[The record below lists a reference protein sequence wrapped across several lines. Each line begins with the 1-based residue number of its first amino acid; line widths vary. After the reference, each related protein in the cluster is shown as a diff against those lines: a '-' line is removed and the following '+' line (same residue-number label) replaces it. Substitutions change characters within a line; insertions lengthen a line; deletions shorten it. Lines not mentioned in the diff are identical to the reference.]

1 MRVGSSTLSIVP
13 KRSRNVSSENSIAET
28 KPKLKRIANQVKNAR
43 RIGLGNTN
51 TRAPEVESS
60 NANEPHSPIYS
71 VGRSNVF
78 TLEDSKRDYPFR
90 AFRQRIRRF
99 FTRRHHSNG
108 YLTEMQEIS
117 KKMKPVEK
125 ARDFC
130 PLPCLQPTREVPI
143 WHKVRS
149 RHLELEPLCSC
160 QSLIIRGGCATIVVC
175 ELLSVFCTTLL
186 IFLKVFYNKNDQKIF
201 WRDFQWNFNS
211 KGLEMETQYLLNFST
226 VKILCIKL
234 CFNQKSFYYKLIA
247 ITLLMAVVLARA
259 IIRFERLY
267 AKLHWQYDFFALAF
281 YVTTFVLYTVALVS
295 NSSNWN
301 FIDLLLAASLGL
313 QIPVQLWAIAVVKDC
328 FHFFNLLYVLI
339 MIAE

>member
-1 MRVGSSTLSIVP
+1 
-13 KRSRNVSSENSIAET
+13 
-28 KPKLKRIANQVKNAR
+28 
-43 RIGLGNTN
+43 
-51 TRAPEVESS
+51 
-60 NANEPHSPIYS
+60 
-71 VGRSNVF
+71 
-78 TLEDSKRDYPFR
+78 
-90 AFRQRIRRF
+90 
-99 FTRRHHSNG
+99 
-108 YLTEMQEIS
+108 MQEIS

-143 WHKVRS
+143 WHKVGS

-186 IFLKVFYNKNDQKIF
+186 IFLK
-201 WRDFQWNFNS
+201 
-211 KGLEMETQYLLNFST
+211 
-226 VKILCIKL
+226 
-234 CFNQKSFYYKLIA
+234 

-281 YVTTFVLYTVALVS
+281 YFTTFALYTVALVS

-301 FIDLLLAASLGL
+301 FIDILLAVSLGL

>member
-1 MRVGSSTLSIVP
+1 
-13 KRSRNVSSENSIAET
+13 
-28 KPKLKRIANQVKNAR
+28 
-43 RIGLGNTN
+43 
-51 TRAPEVESS
+51 
-60 NANEPHSPIYS
+60 
-71 VGRSNVF
+71 
-78 TLEDSKRDYPFR
+78 
-90 AFRQRIRRF
+90 
-99 FTRRHHSNG
+99 
-108 YLTEMQEIS
+108 
-117 KKMKPVEK
+117 MKPVEK

-211 KGLEMETQYLLNFST
+211 IITHPFFFYMLLA
-226 VKILCIKL
+226 
-234 CFNQKSFYYKLIA
+234 FNC